1 MAKEKNN
8 IHYPDQVIL
17 GPCGGILFDSN
28 VFEVLEVE
36 DREYVTVKGGGE
48 ATNYET
54 LENKPKINGVELLGD
69 KSSEDLKIR
78 DGVWEFSVSGVAPSF
93 VSDKPYADIK
103 QAIDDGYNVVCNY
116 GGFKFPLLKNNGGN
130 LDFGG
135 VAQIVETD
143 GEDNARIFDVTVGAS
158 SIAVDE
164 AVVGLRMA
172 SETVL
177 GGVKVGEGLEIDDNG
192 VLSVAEAELTYF
204 IVEGNKPADTLS
216 ITTPWADIAE
226 AYTDG
231 KELRLQYKDA
241 SGKVVEVP
249 FANYNEGSAEFEFG
263 YSEAEDDL
271 NASIR
276 TIVLAQNGTATK
288 CTDTIVPLKDD
299 APFIVTI
306 TSDDGVENYTYDKTA
321 AEVGIALAEGR
332 EVIVK
337 GNVPISSNN
346 NLEFRLERVIVNGT
360 EHIYYFYAINDTDT
374 TAYCKIRRLA
384 ISDNTTVQ
392 GKYLD
397 YVIPRE
403 AATFHEV
410 RFNVD
415 SSTGEITA
423 PTDPTAF
430 ATLVEKY
437 NAGAHITASAGTEKL
452 VLERVVN
459 PTGDAEFIFI
469 KENLVGEID
478 GAGRTSYNQDVVKVS
493 YKSSGVANS
502 HGVSNEFITIPIE
515 GNDTSGYSLSRATD
529 VYKLENLTHQ
539 RAAFVFNGALYTLN
553 GFDSATN
560 TYTFSTVIA
569 EKDNKLQKLKEDSFK
584 YKILGTGSYEL
595 YKESAGADAYHIVE
609 IARGTTGSWT
619 FNDGST
625 WNWDTVK
632 KCMDGGNLVYLHD
645 GEQNFF
651 VPTHTAS
658 DEHVWECFK
667 IESVATDDGGMRD
680 ALVRYTASIK
690 ADETK
695 TWTRTQFDYAHK
707 TVAMITVDET
717 DPTKLK
723 SSKTSADINT
733 SNGAGNIVQA
743 THNGNIYQLVSSTP
757 SSAQFVATTYDNT
770 KGEFTDHYIY
780 VNGSAVAVVDK
791 PRLECIPVIRYK
803 TNTGGVAH
811 AGFYPIYATEVLNQ
825 TNTYRFIAEDLPV
838 PVDPAG
844 VKTFVAWHIDSE
856 SGDVAAAGNAI
867 LDDVVLYAE
876 WEV

>member
-130 LDFGG
+130 FDFGG

-172 SETVL
+172 SETIL
-177 GGVKVGEGLEIDDNG
+177 GGVKVGDGLEIDTNG
-192 VLSVAEAELTYF
+192 VLSVSEAELVYF

-226 AYTDG
+226 AYADG

-249 FANYNEGSAEFEFG
+249 FANYNEASSEFEFG

-288 CTDTIVPLKDD
+288 CTDTTVPLKDD
-299 APFIVTI
+299 APFLVTI

-321 AEVGIALAEGR
+321 AEVGQALDEGR

-337 GNVPISSNN
+337 GRVPISSNN
-346 NLEFRLERVIVNGT
+346 NLEFRLERTIVNGT
-360 EHIYYFYAINDTDT
+360 EHIYYFYAVNDTDT

-384 ISDNTTVQ
+384 ISDNTTVH

-397 YVIPRE
+397 YVIPQE

-410 RFNVD
+410 RFNVNP
-415 SSTGEITA
+415 STGEITV

-437 NAGAHITASAGTEKL
+437 NAGAHVIASAGTEKL
-452 VLERVVN
+452 VLEKVVN
-459 PTGDAEFIFI
+459 PTGDAEFVFV

-478 GAGRTSYNQDVVKVS
+478 GAGHTSYNQDVVKVS
-493 YKSSGVANS
+493 YKSSGVENS

-515 GNDTSGYSLSRATD
+515 RDGSGYKLSRATD
-529 VYKLENLTHQ
+529 VYKIENLTHQ
-539 RAAFVFNGALYTLN
+539 RVAFVFEGALYTLN

-569 EKDNKLQKLKEDSFK
+569 EKDGKLQKLKEESFK
-584 YKILGTGSYEL
+584 YRLAGTGSYEL
-595 YKESAGADAYHIVE
+595 YKETAEADAYHIVE
-609 IARGTTGSWT
+609 IDRDTTEGADTWT
-619 FNDGST
+619 FVDGST
-625 WNWDTVK
+625 WDYATVN
-632 KCMDGGNLVYLHD
+632 KCMKGGNVIYLHD
-645 GEQNFF
+645 EENHFF
-651 VPTHTAS
+651 VPSFSQKDNSFKFDCLAVETVGAKS
-658 DEHVWECFK
+658 DVVVRYEVRLTETEKKWSK
-667 IESVATDDGGMRD
+667 IE
-680 ALVRYTASIK
+680 L
-690 ADETK
+690 
-695 TWTRTQFDYAHK
+695 DYAHK
-707 TVAMITVDET
+707 DVVAIKDDKTIDGAW
-717 DPTKLK
+717 
-723 SSKTSADINT
+723 TSAIINT
-733 SNGAGNIVQA
+733 NNANGNVITA
-743 THNGNIYQLVSSTP
+743 TYNGNIYQLVNSTL
-757 SSAQFVATTYDNT
+757 SQAQFVATTYDNT

-803 TNTGGVAH
+803 TNTSGVAH
-811 AGFYPIYATEVLNQ
+811 AGFYPVYATEVLNQ

-856 SGDVAAAGNAI
+856 SGVVAAAGNAI